1 MGVETPGSQSSLH
14 RANLER
20 VVRAVRMAG
29 SLTQAEIA
37 RSTGLSA
44 ATVSNIV
51 RELKDGGTV
60 EVTPTSAGGRR
71 ARSVSLS
78 GDAGIVVG
86 VDFGH
91 THLRVAIGNLAHQ
104 VLAEE
109 AEPLDVDASASQ
121 GLDRAEQLVSRLI
134 TASGLSQDKVVGV
147 GLGVPAPIDVET
159 GTLGST
165 AILPGWA
172 GTNPRDDLAQRL
184 GVPVHVDNDANLGA
198 LGELVWGSGRG
209 VADLAYI
216 KVADGVGAGL
226 VISGK
231 IYRGPGGTA
240 GEIGHITLDESG
252 PVCRCGNRGCL
263 ETFTAARYVL
273 PLLQSS
279 HGADLTVERG
289 QLAPARATPASRP
302 SPESAPPTKA
312 SSSGSGK
319 SVQVTR
325 PHDAQ
330 GLGIATVYQDLA
342 LCDNIDVVGN
352 LFLGREILRAGV
364 LDEVEME
371 RRSRELLQTLSIRIP
386 SVRIPIASLSGG
398 QRQTVAIARSML
410 GEPKLVILDEPT
422 AALGVEQTAQ
432 VLDLV
437 ERLRDRGLAVILI
450 SHNMADVKAVA
461 DRVAVLRLGRNNGI
475 FDVKTTSQEEI
486 ISAIT
491 GATDNAVTRAQ
502 GA

>member
-1 MGVETPGSQSSLH
+1 METPGSQTSLH

-78 GDAGIVVG
+78 GDAGIVIG

-91 THLRVAIGNLAHQ
+91 THLRVAVGNLAHQ

-109 AEPLDVDASASQ
+109 SEPLDVDASSAE
-121 GLDRAEQLVSRLI
+121 GFDRAEVLVKRLI
-134 TASGLSQDKVVGV
+134 EATGIGPDKVIGV
-147 GLGVPAPIDVET
+147 GLGVPGPIDVES

-165 AILPGWA
+165 SILPGWT
-172 GTNPRDDLAQRL
+172 GINPSEELSGRL
-184 GVPVHVDNDANLGA
+184 GVPVYVDNDANLGA

-209 VADLAYI
+209 VKDLAYI
-216 KVADGVGAGL
+216 KVASGVGAGL
-226 VISGK
+226 VIDGT

-273 PLLQSS
+273 PLLQPS
-279 HGADLTVERG
+279 HGPGLTMERVV
-289 QLAPARATPASRP
+289 QLAREGDPGCRRVIGDVGRHIGSGVANLCNLLNPSRVVLGGSLAEAGELVLGPIRDSVSRYAIPSAARQLSVLPGALGGRAEVLGALALVLSEMGDSTLLESTLPAATPAF
-302 SPESAPPTKA
+302 T
-312 SSSGSGK
+312 
-319 SVQVTR
+319 
-325 PHDAQ
+325 
-330 GLGIATVYQDLA
+330 
-342 LCDNIDVVGN
+342 
-352 LFLGREILRAGV
+352 
-364 LDEVEME
+364 
-371 RRSRELLQTLSIRIP
+371 
-386 SVRIPIASLSGG
+386 
-398 QRQTVAIARSML
+398 
-410 GEPKLVILDEPT
+410 
-422 AALGVEQTAQ
+422 
-432 VLDLV
+432 
-437 ERLRDRGLAVILI
+437 
-450 SHNMADVKAVA
+450 
-461 DRVAVLRLGRNNGI
+461 
-475 FDVKTTSQEEI
+475 
-486 ISAIT
+486 
-491 GATDNAVTRAQ
+491 
-502 GA
+502 

>member
-60 EVTPTSAGGRR
+60 DVTPTSSGGRR

-91 THLRVAIGNLAHQ
+91 THLHVAIGNLAHR

-109 AEPLDVDASASQ
+109 AEPLDVDASAAQ
-121 GLDRAEQLVSRLI
+121 GLDRAEALVKRLI
-134 TASGLSQDKVVGV
+134 ATAGISPEKIVGV
-147 GLGVPAPIDVET
+147 GLGVPGPIDVES
-159 GTLGST
+159 GVLGST

-172 GTNPRDDLAQRL
+172 GTNPRDDLAARL
-184 GVPVHVDNDANLGA
+184 GVPVYVDNDANLGA

-209 VADLAYI
+209 AADLAYI
-216 KVADGVGAGL
+216 KVASGVGAGL
-226 VISGK
+226 VINGQ

-273 PLLQSS
+273 PLLHSA
-279 HGADLTVERG
+279 HGTDLTVARMV
-289 QLAPARATPASRP
+289 QLAREGDPGCRRVIADVGRHI
-302 SPESAPPTKA
+302 
-312 SSSGSGK
+312 GSG
-319 SVQVTR
+319 VANLCNLLNPRRVV
-325 PHDAQ
+325 
-330 GLGIATVYQDLA
+330 LGGDLA
-342 LCDNIDVVGN
+342 ESGELILGPIRESVSRYAIPSAARQLEVVPGA
-352 LFLGREILRAGV
+352 LGGRAEVLGAIALV
-364 LDEVEME
+364 LNEMGDSTLLDE
-371 RRSRELLQTLSIRIP
+371 
-386 SVRIPIASLSGG
+386 SV
-398 QRQTVAIARSML
+398 
-410 GEPKLVILDEPT
+410 PT
-422 AALGVEQTAQ
+422 DAPAPA
-432 VLDLV
+432 
-437 ERLRDRGLAVILI
+437 
-450 SHNMADVKAVA
+450 
-461 DRVAVLRLGRNNGI
+461 
-475 FDVKTTSQEEI
+475 
-486 ISAIT
+486 
-491 GATDNAVTRAQ
+491 
-502 GA
+502 

>member
-1 MGVETPGSQSSLH
+1 METPGSQSSLH

-78 GDAGIVVG
+78 GHAGIVVG

-109 AEPLDVDASASQ
+109 SEPLDVDASAAQ
-121 GLDRAEQLVSRLI
+121 GMDRAEALVGRLI
-134 TASGLSQDKVVGV
+134 EVTGISPDKVIGV
-147 GLGVPAPIDVET
+147 GLGVPGPIDVET
-159 GTLGST
+159 GALGST

-172 GTNPRDDLAQRL
+172 GTNPRDELAARL

-198 LGELVWGSGRG
+198 LGELVWGAGRG

-216 KVADGVGAGL
+216 KVASGVGAGL
-226 VISGK
+226 VISGQ

-263 ETFTAARYVL
+263 ETFAAARYVL
-273 PLLQSS
+273 PLLHSS
-279 HGADLTVERG
+279 HGADLTVERMVR
-289 QLAPARATPASRP
+289 LARDGDPGCRRVIADVGRHI
-302 SPESAPPTKA
+302 
-312 SSSGSGK
+312 GSGVANLCNLLNPSRVLLGGHLAESGELVLGPIRE
-319 SVQVTR
+319 SVAR
-325 PHDAQ
+325 YA
-330 GLGIATVYQDLA
+330 
-342 LCDNIDVVGN
+342 
-352 LFLGREILRAGV
+352 
-364 LDEVEME
+364 
-371 RRSRELLQTLSIRIP
+371 IP
-386 SVRIPIASLSGG
+386 SAARRLSVMPGALG
-398 QRQTVAIARSML
+398 DRAEVLGAIALVLSEMGDSTLLDGSPL
-410 GEPKLVILDEPT
+410 GAPSL
-422 AALGVEQTAQ
+422 
-432 VLDLV
+432 
-437 ERLRDRGLAVILI
+437 
-450 SHNMADVKAVA
+450 N
-461 DRVAVLRLGRNNGI
+461 
-475 FDVKTTSQEEI
+475 
-486 ISAIT
+486 
-491 GATDNAVTRAQ
+491 
-502 GA
+502 

>member
-1 MGVETPGSQSSLH
+1 METPGSQTSLH

-78 GDAGIVVG
+78 GDAGIVIG

-109 AEPLDVDASASQ
+109 SEPLDVDASSAE
-121 GLDRAEQLVSRLI
+121 GFGRAEQLVNRLI
-134 TASGLSQDKVVGV
+134 ETTGISPGKVIGV
-147 GLGVPAPIDVET
+147 GLGVPGPIDVES

-165 AILPGWA
+165 SILPGWT
-172 GTNPRDDLAQRL
+172 GINPSQELSGRL
-184 GVPVHVDNDANLGA
+184 GVPVYVDNDANLGA

-209 VADLAYI
+209 VKDLAYI
-216 KVADGVGAGL
+216 KVASGVGAGL
-226 VISGK
+226 VIDGT

-273 PLLQSS
+273 PLLQPS
-279 HGADLTVERG
+279 HGPELTMERVV
-289 QLAPARATPASRP
+289 QLAREGDPGCRRVIGDVGRHIGSGVANLCNLLNPSRVVLGGSLAEAGELVLGPIRDSVSRYAIPSAARQLSVLPGALGGRAEVLGALALVLSEMGDSTLLESTTPAGTP
-302 SPESAPPTKA
+302 AFT
-312 SSSGSGK
+312 
-319 SVQVTR
+319 
-325 PHDAQ
+325 
-330 GLGIATVYQDLA
+330 
-342 LCDNIDVVGN
+342 
-352 LFLGREILRAGV
+352 
-364 LDEVEME
+364 
-371 RRSRELLQTLSIRIP
+371 
-386 SVRIPIASLSGG
+386 
-398 QRQTVAIARSML
+398 
-410 GEPKLVILDEPT
+410 
-422 AALGVEQTAQ
+422 
-432 VLDLV
+432 
-437 ERLRDRGLAVILI
+437 
-450 SHNMADVKAVA
+450 
-461 DRVAVLRLGRNNGI
+461 
-475 FDVKTTSQEEI
+475 
-486 ISAIT
+486 
-491 GATDNAVTRAQ
+491 
-502 GA
+502 

>member
-1 MGVETPGSQSSLH
+1 METPGSQTSLH

-78 GDAGIVVG
+78 GDAGIVIG

-91 THLRVAIGNLAHQ
+91 THLRVAVGNLAHQ

-109 AEPLDVDASASQ
+109 SEPLDVDASSAE
-121 GLDRAEQLVSRLI
+121 GFDRAEVLVKRLI
-134 TASGLSQDKVVGV
+134 EATGIGPDKVIGI
-147 GLGVPAPIDVET
+147 GLGVPGPIDVES

-165 AILPGWA
+165 SILPGWT
-172 GTNPRDDLAQRL
+172 GINPSEELSGRL
-184 GVPVHVDNDANLGA
+184 GVPVYVDNDANLGA

-209 VADLAYI
+209 VKDLAYI
-216 KVADGVGAGL
+216 KVASGVGAGL
-226 VISGK
+226 VIDGT

-273 PLLQSS
+273 PLLQPS
-279 HGADLTVERG
+279 HGPGLTMERVV
-289 QLAPARATPASRP
+289 QLAREGDPGCRRVIGDVGRHIGSGVANLCNLLNPSRVVLGGSLAEAGELVLGPIRDSVSRYAIPSAARQLSVLPGALGGRAEVLGALALVLSEMGDSTLLEGALPATTPAF
-302 SPESAPPTKA
+302 T
-312 SSSGSGK
+312 
-319 SVQVTR
+319 
-325 PHDAQ
+325 
-330 GLGIATVYQDLA
+330 
-342 LCDNIDVVGN
+342 
-352 LFLGREILRAGV
+352 
-364 LDEVEME
+364 
-371 RRSRELLQTLSIRIP
+371 
-386 SVRIPIASLSGG
+386 
-398 QRQTVAIARSML
+398 
-410 GEPKLVILDEPT
+410 
-422 AALGVEQTAQ
+422 
-432 VLDLV
+432 
-437 ERLRDRGLAVILI
+437 
-450 SHNMADVKAVA
+450 
-461 DRVAVLRLGRNNGI
+461 
-475 FDVKTTSQEEI
+475 
-486 ISAIT
+486 
-491 GATDNAVTRAQ
+491 
-502 GA
+502 

>member
-1 MGVETPGSQSSLH
+1 METPGSQTSLH

-78 GDAGIVVG
+78 GDAGIVIG

-91 THLRVAIGNLAHQ
+91 THLRVAVGNLAHQ

-109 AEPLDVDASASQ
+109 SEPLDVDASSAE
-121 GLDRAEQLVSRLI
+121 GFDRAEVLVKRLI
-134 TASGLSQDKVVGV
+134 EATGISPDKVIGV
-147 GLGVPAPIDVET
+147 GLGVPGPIDVES

-165 AILPGWA
+165 SILPGWT
-172 GTNPRDDLAQRL
+172 GINPSEELSGRL
-184 GVPVHVDNDANLGA
+184 GVPVYVDNDANLGA

-209 VADLAYI
+209 VKDLAYI
-216 KVADGVGAGL
+216 KVASGVGAGL
-226 VISGK
+226 VIDGT

-273 PLLQSS
+273 PLLQPS
-279 HGADLTVERG
+279 HGPGLTMERVV
-289 QLAPARATPASRP
+289 QLAREGDPGCRRVIGDVGRHIGSGVANLCNLLNPSRVVLGGSLAEAGELVLGPIRDSVSRYAIPSAARQLSVLPGALGGRAEVLGALALVLSEMGDSTLLESTLPVATPAF
-302 SPESAPPTKA
+302 T
-312 SSSGSGK
+312 
-319 SVQVTR
+319 
-325 PHDAQ
+325 
-330 GLGIATVYQDLA
+330 
-342 LCDNIDVVGN
+342 
-352 LFLGREILRAGV
+352 
-364 LDEVEME
+364 
-371 RRSRELLQTLSIRIP
+371 
-386 SVRIPIASLSGG
+386 
-398 QRQTVAIARSML
+398 
-410 GEPKLVILDEPT
+410 
-422 AALGVEQTAQ
+422 
-432 VLDLV
+432 
-437 ERLRDRGLAVILI
+437 
-450 SHNMADVKAVA
+450 
-461 DRVAVLRLGRNNGI
+461 
-475 FDVKTTSQEEI
+475 
-486 ISAIT
+486 
-491 GATDNAVTRAQ
+491 
-502 GA
+502 

>member
-1 MGVETPGSQSSLH
+1 METPGSQTSLH

-109 AEPLDVDASASQ
+109 SEPLDVDASSAQ
-121 GLDRAEQLVSRLI
+121 GFGRAEQLVNRLI
-134 TASGLSQDKVVGV
+134 ETTGISPEKIIGV
-147 GLGVPAPIDVET
+147 GLGVPGPIDVES

-165 AILPGWA
+165 SILPGWTGINPSQELA
-172 GTNPRDDLAQRL
+172 GRL
-184 GVPVHVDNDANLGA
+184 GVPVYVDNDANLGA

-209 VADLAYI
+209 VRDLAYI
-216 KVADGVGAGL
+216 KVASGVGAGL
-226 VISGK
+226 VIDGH

-273 PLLQSS
+273 PLLKPS
-279 HGADLTVERG
+279 HGPDLTMERMV
-289 QLAPARATPASRP
+289 QLAREGDPGCRRVIGDVGRHIGSGVANLCNLLNPSRVVLGGSLAEAGELVLGPIRDSVSRYAIPSAARQLSVLPGALGARAEVLGALALVLSEMGDSTLLESTLPAATPAF
-302 SPESAPPTKA
+302 T
-312 SSSGSGK
+312 
-319 SVQVTR
+319 
-325 PHDAQ
+325 
-330 GLGIATVYQDLA
+330 
-342 LCDNIDVVGN
+342 
-352 LFLGREILRAGV
+352 
-364 LDEVEME
+364 
-371 RRSRELLQTLSIRIP
+371 
-386 SVRIPIASLSGG
+386 
-398 QRQTVAIARSML
+398 
-410 GEPKLVILDEPT
+410 
-422 AALGVEQTAQ
+422 
-432 VLDLV
+432 
-437 ERLRDRGLAVILI
+437 
-450 SHNMADVKAVA
+450 
-461 DRVAVLRLGRNNGI
+461 
-475 FDVKTTSQEEI
+475 
-486 ISAIT
+486 
-491 GATDNAVTRAQ
+491 
-502 GA
+502 

>member
-1 MGVETPGSQSSLH
+1 METPGSQTSLH

-78 GDAGIVVG
+78 GDVGIVIG

-91 THLRVAIGNLAHQ
+91 THLRVAVGNLAHQ

-109 AEPLDVDASASQ
+109 SEPLDVDASSAE
-121 GLDRAEQLVSRLI
+121 GFDRAEVLVKRLI
-134 TASGLSQDKVVGV
+134 AATGIGPDKVIGI
-147 GLGVPAPIDVET
+147 GLGVPGPIDVES

-165 AILPGWA
+165 SILPGWT
-172 GTNPRDDLAQRL
+172 GINPSEELSGRL
-184 GVPVHVDNDANLGA
+184 GVPVYVDNDANLGA

-209 VADLAYI
+209 VKDLAYI
-216 KVADGVGAGL
+216 KVASGVGAGL
-226 VISGK
+226 VIDGT

-273 PLLQSS
+273 PLLRPS
-279 HGADLTVERG
+279 HGPGLTMERVV
-289 QLAPARATPASRP
+289 QLAREGDPGCRRVIGDVGRHIGSGVANLCNLLNPSRVVLGGSLAEAGELVLGPIRDSVSRYAIPSAARQLSVLPGALGGRAEVLGALALVLSEMGDSTLLESTLPAATPAF
-302 SPESAPPTKA
+302 T
-312 SSSGSGK
+312 
-319 SVQVTR
+319 
-325 PHDAQ
+325 
-330 GLGIATVYQDLA
+330 
-342 LCDNIDVVGN
+342 
-352 LFLGREILRAGV
+352 
-364 LDEVEME
+364 
-371 RRSRELLQTLSIRIP
+371 
-386 SVRIPIASLSGG
+386 
-398 QRQTVAIARSML
+398 
-410 GEPKLVILDEPT
+410 
-422 AALGVEQTAQ
+422 
-432 VLDLV
+432 
-437 ERLRDRGLAVILI
+437 
-450 SHNMADVKAVA
+450 
-461 DRVAVLRLGRNNGI
+461 
-475 FDVKTTSQEEI
+475 
-486 ISAIT
+486 
-491 GATDNAVTRAQ
+491 
-502 GA
+502 

>member
-1 MGVETPGSQSSLH
+1 METPGSQTSLH

-78 GDAGIVVG
+78 GDAGIVIG

-91 THLRVAIGNLAHQ
+91 THLRVAVGNLAHQ

-109 AEPLDVDASASQ
+109 SEPLDVDASSAE
-121 GLDRAEQLVSRLI
+121 GFDRAEVLVKRLI
-134 TASGLSQDKVVGV
+134 AATGIGPDKVIGI
-147 GLGVPAPIDVET
+147 GLGVPGPIDVES

-165 AILPGWA
+165 SILPGWT
-172 GTNPRDDLAQRL
+172 GINPSQELSGRL
-184 GVPVHVDNDANLGA
+184 GVPVYVDNDANLGA

-209 VADLAYI
+209 VKDLAYI
-216 KVADGVGAGL
+216 KVASGVGAGL
-226 VISGK
+226 VIDGT

-273 PLLQSS
+273 PLLRPS
-279 HGADLTVERG
+279 HGPGLTMERVV
-289 QLAPARATPASRP
+289 QLAREGDPGCRRVIGDVGRHIGSGVANLCNLLNPSRVVLGGSLAEAGELVLGPIRDSVSRYAIPSAARQLSVLPGALGGRAEVLGALALVLSEMGDSTLLEGALPVATPAF
-302 SPESAPPTKA
+302 T
-312 SSSGSGK
+312 
-319 SVQVTR
+319 
-325 PHDAQ
+325 
-330 GLGIATVYQDLA
+330 
-342 LCDNIDVVGN
+342 
-352 LFLGREILRAGV
+352 
-364 LDEVEME
+364 
-371 RRSRELLQTLSIRIP
+371 
-386 SVRIPIASLSGG
+386 
-398 QRQTVAIARSML
+398 
-410 GEPKLVILDEPT
+410 
-422 AALGVEQTAQ
+422 
-432 VLDLV
+432 
-437 ERLRDRGLAVILI
+437 
-450 SHNMADVKAVA
+450 
-461 DRVAVLRLGRNNGI
+461 
-475 FDVKTTSQEEI
+475 
-486 ISAIT
+486 
-491 GATDNAVTRAQ
+491 
-502 GA
+502 